1 MSIFDKYRHICYIC
15 LSNLKK
21 ETMNISL
28 TKKQEAYIANQ
39 IKSGDF
45 QNASELVRDALRLH
59 EVYRHRVINDLK
71 AEIEKGWSEATSR
84 RSVTD
89 IINSKRKRKAS

>member
-1 MSIFDKYRHICYIC
+1 
-15 LSNLKK
+15 
-21 ETMNISL
+21 MNISL
-28 TKKQEAYIANQ
+28 TKKQESYIADQ

-71 AEIEKGWSEATSR
+71 AEIEKGWSGATSK

-89 IINSKRKRKAS
+89 IINDKRKKQAS